1 MSTPAPSVA
10 DLRAAFEPVS
20 AWCEHRHPNEPPSCG
35 APGIFLVSMGTRRH
49 DAGVACRRHLAQ
61 AVEALE
67 CGTGRPVTVTRIID
81 GRIAEP
87 LQVTR
92 S

>member
-1 MSTPAPSVA
+1 MNTPAPSIA

-20 AWCEHRHPNEPPSCG
+20 AWCEHRHLNEPPSCG

-49 DAGVACRRHLAQ
+49 DAEVACRRHLAR
-61 AVEALE
+61 AVEALG
-67 CGTGRPVTVTRIID
+67 CGTGRPVTVTRITD
-81 GRIAEP
+81 GRIPEP
-87 LQVTR
+87 SRVAR